1 MTDAGAASGVTLPVR
16 RRSGGRSRRWLL
28 IACMLGPL
36 LGFMVVFYAV
46 PFAYLAQE
54 SFQSW
59 DGEDEPKAEPTFDY
73 YKKTFQSSRTSRALT
88 RTFRISLVSTL
99 IALVICYPVALL
111 LIRAGPRLRSG
122 MLLVIFISLAASLI
136 VRNYG
141 WLVVLADQGPLNAML
156 VGLGLTSRGLRMVY
170 SEGATI
176 VALVHYV
183 MPFMILPIYGA
194 LLRIPDSYSEA
205 SISLGAGP
213 WTTLRKVV
221 FPLSMPGV
229 FGGTILSFAICM
241 SAFVTPLMLGSPAT
255 AMMSQV
261 AAEQLLVQQN
271 FPWGSAIVTILTLA
285 TFAVVFA
292 YGWVIRRVMKADV

>member
-1 MTDAGAASGVTLPVR
+1 MTDSVAAPGSPGPAPRRASDKR
-16 RRSGGRSRRWLL
+16 RRLL
-28 IACMLGPL
+28 MVLCLLGPL
-36 LGFMVVFYAV
+36 LVFMAVFYAA
-46 PFAYLAQE
+46 PFAHLATE
-54 SFQSW
+54 SFRSW
-59 DGEDEPKAEPTFDY
+59 EGEDTPKAEPTIDY
-73 YKKTFQSSRTSRALT
+73 YLKTFQSARTYRAFE
-88 RTFRISLVSTL
+88 RTFRISLISTA
-99 IALVICYPVALL
+99 IALLICYPIALM

-122 MLLVIFISLAASLI
+122 ILLVVFISLASSLI

-141 WLVVLADQGPLNAML
+141 WLVVLADQGPVNSLL
-156 VGLGLTSRGLRMVY
+156 VGLGLSERSMRMVY

-183 MPFMILPIYGA
+183 MPFMILPIFGS
-194 LLRIPDSYSEA
+194 LLRIPDSYAEA

-271 FPWGSAIVTILTLA
+271 FSWGSAIVVTLTLA
-285 TFAVVFA
+285 TFAVVVL
-292 YGWVIRRVMKADV
+292 YGLIIRKLTKADV